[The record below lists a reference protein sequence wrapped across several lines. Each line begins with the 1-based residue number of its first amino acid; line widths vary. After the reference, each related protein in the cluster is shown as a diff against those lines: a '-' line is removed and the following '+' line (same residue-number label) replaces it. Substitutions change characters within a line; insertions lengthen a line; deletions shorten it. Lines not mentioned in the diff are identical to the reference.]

1 MIGGLLEKKFV
12 QECYTN
18 YDLLN
23 PLVAANV
30 DYKTIEQ
37 GEVIFKLVTLAK
49 ERNISYVPT
58 QESTTLLFAWCL
70 RRNITPPITELG
82 APAPVYAPMPEVF
95 DANSHAQDPMGGY
108 PVDQH
113 SNQQPAP
120 HSD

>member
-1 MIGGLLEKKFV
+1 MIGGLLDKKFV

-37 GEVIFKLVTLAK
+37 GEVILKLVTLAK
-49 ERNISYVPT
+49 ERNISYVSS
-58 QESTTLLFAWCL
+58 QESSTVLFAWCL
-70 RRNITPPITELG
+70 RKNIQPPISVLG
-82 APAPVYAPMPEVF
+82 GSAPVYVPMPEVF
-95 DANSHAQDPMGGY
+95 DANSHAQAPMGGY

-113 SNQQPAP
+113 SN
-120 HSD
+120 